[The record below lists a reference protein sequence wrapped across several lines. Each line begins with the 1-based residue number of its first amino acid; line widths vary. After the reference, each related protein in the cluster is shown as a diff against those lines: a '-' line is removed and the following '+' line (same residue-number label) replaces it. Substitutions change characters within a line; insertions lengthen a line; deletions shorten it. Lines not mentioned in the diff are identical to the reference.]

1 MSQTVT
7 LSLKLKPTKDQQRI
21 LKSMNQL
28 YIQTI
33 NELVSEMVVER
44 KTTKKTTR
52 HLEVAL
58 PSAVKNQ
65 LIRDAKSVFQK
76 AKKSNYKKIP
86 VLKKPVC
93 YWNNQNYEI
102 KSNSVALPLMIDG
115 VVRKTEIAL
124 DWSHLSDTQKEYL
137 QHKLGTV
144 RIVQKNKQ
152 WRAQFSIT
160 VPTTAKM
167 GTEVMGVDLGIKVP
181 AVAVTGS
188 GKIKFFGN
196 GRQNKYKKRKFKS
209 HRRKLGKLKKL
220 SAIKK
225 LEDKEQRYMKD
236 QDHKISRSIVNF
248 AKENKISIIR
258 LECLENIRES
268 AKTSRKNNYTLHT
281 WSFYR
286 LSQFIEYKAKL
297 AGIQVEYVNPAYT
310 SQTCPQCGKLNH
322 ANDRHYVCSCGFR
335 SHRDIVGA
343 MNIRYA
349 TGIDGH
355 SQSA

>member
-1 MSQTVT
+1 
-7 LSLKLKPTKDQQRI
+7 
-21 LKSMNQL
+21 
-28 YIQTI
+28 
-33 NELVSEMVVER
+33 
-44 KTTKKTTR
+44 
-52 HLEVAL
+52 
-58 PSAVKNQ
+58 
-65 LIRDAKSVFQK
+65 
-76 AKKSNYKKIP
+76 
-86 VLKKPVC
+86 
-93 YWNNQNYEI
+93 
-102 KSNSVALPLMIDG
+102 
-115 VVRKTEIAL
+115 
-124 DWSHLSDTQKEYL
+124 
-137 QHKLGTV
+137 
-144 RIVQKNKQ
+144 
-152 WRAQFSIT
+152 
-160 VPTTAKM
+160 
-167 GTEVMGVDLGIKVP
+167 
-181 AVAVTGS
+181 
-188 GKIKFFGN
+188 
-196 GRQNKYKKRKFKS
+196 
-209 HRRKLGKLKKL
+209 
-220 SAIKK
+220 
-225 LEDKEQRYMKD
+225 MKD

-322 ANDRHYVCSCGFR
+322 ADDRHYVCSCGFR